1 MSEDLE
7 TRIAR
12 AIYDKNP
19 ALQPWDGDKFG
30 FGEDHW
36 AAKDRQK
43 LARKQASAVM
53 RLLASDEARPGTEDP
68 EEGYRKLYERELA
81 RTRVLEEKLMNLAK
95 WVIEAAEG
103 IRGEE
108 S

>member
-19 ALQPWDGDKFG
+19 ARQPWDGDKFG

-36 AAKDRQK
+36 AAEDRQK
-43 LARKQASAVM
+43 LARKQARAVM
-53 RLLASDEARPGTEDP
+53 DLLDP
-68 EEGYRKLYERELA
+68 EGYRELYERELA